1 MIFSVR
7 RPQFVARGR
16 PLCGLIRRLTC
27 SKSMSYTTLT
37 TGTTVTNLYI
47 DLPSPQKKISAMFSE
62 GRGMSAHR
70 LIVSTSSMV
79 DVS

>member
-47 DLPSPQKKISAMFSE
+47 DPPLPSKKNIRNVFLRGG
-62 GRGMSAHR
+62 GRLHTD
-70 LIVSTSSMV
+70 L
-79 DVS
+79 

>member
-1 MIFSVR
+1 MTFSVR

-47 DLPSPQKKISAMFSE
+47 DPPSPQKNIRNVFL
-62 GRGMSAHR
+62 RGGGCLHTD
-70 LIVSTSSMV
+70 L
-79 DVS
+79 